1 MSVKRSAGIL
11 AMVLGILGMVISAL
25 LGLWMARLVTGAG
38 EFVEDVASGVE
49 TSLQRV
55 EDRIVFAGQG
65 GTPESIQ
72 ERLGAVRDGFASAAE
87 AADGLN
93 SHPLVSLLP
102 VDVEGL
108 QIAAGQVFVDDARD
122 NAEEVLNEAASGLA
136 DARETLDDF
145 AGSLR
150 LWTRIAAVLLLL
162 VALWSIWAQYHLTG
176 WGWRAWRTNPPEV

>member
-1 MSVKRSAGIL
+1 MIL
-11 AMVLGILGMVISAL
+11 GVLGMVISAL

-38 EFVEDVASGVE
+38 DFVTDVASGVE

-55 EDRIVFAGQG
+55 EDRLVFASLGE
-65 GTPESIQ
+65 TPDSVQ

-108 QIAAGQVFVDDARD
+108 QIAAGQVFIDDARED
-122 NAEEVLNEAASGLA
+122 AEAVLDEAASGLA
-136 DARETLDDF
+136 NARETLDDF
-145 AGSLR
+145 TSSLR

-176 WGWRAWRTNPPEV
+176 WGWRAWRTNPPEA